1 MAGGGRAN
9 EIPLLRIPQVRFG
22 DCEASEAPESVEQ
35 RWAEEERKRFAL
47 GAAPSM
53 GRWCRHP
60 WCQAQVKVEDQL
72 GPTPRKTTRRPGEVH
87 WEMTDFSVTTQST
100 PQSTPGVPFKPQSGV
115 ENRRQVILQVHVPG
129 NLVPSEDAYQS
140 AIQGQRILEDGAR
153 KNCRN
158 PADDTPGNPDAK
170 LHLPVKSEKNAHT
183 AARFSAASPLEGRGS
198 SVNAKAFMHSRHGHQ
213 NCSFFG
219 HHGETFEEI
228 LGSCQPRGPG
238 PLQKAMFL
246 RAAACLGVGCRW
258 SLSTLTARPCARSY
272 SAGSGSIVE
281 AESLAKGKSLHAFE
295 VSVRQSQIAPD
306 CGKGVF
312 VSASDA
318 PVGALVALYAG
329 VWFPNVPRAHFLDDD
344 ICSWVTVMDLHG
356 PEAVDPELAG
366 CEVADVVAYRLF
378 CDGGI
383 LDGFQAE
390 RRVRRAGLQSPFA
403 VGQLVNHP
411 PQGIEANVQIL
422 EISEPLD
429 ETWAVSRLHQ
439 GLWYLDR
446 TWSPVNVPQ
455 GRAHGAMRAPTV
467 AMEALRELRVGEELF
482 LDYKLRPPHPP
493 WYTPR

>member
-1 MAGGGRAN
+1 MRGSGRAN

-60 WCQAQVKVEDQL
+60 WCQAQVPKVEDQL
-72 GPTPRKTTRRPGEVH
+72 GPTPRKTTRRPGEVQ
-87 WEMTDFSVTTQST
+87 WEMADFSVTTQST
-100 PQSTPGVPFKPQSGV
+100 PQSTPGRMIAGLA
-115 ENRRQVILQVHVPG
+115 LQ
-129 NLVPSEDAYQS
+129 
-140 AIQGQRILEDGAR
+140 
-153 KNCRN
+153 
-158 PADDTPGNPDAK
+158 
-170 LHLPVKSEKNAHT
+170 
-183 AARFSAASPLEGRGS
+183 
-198 SVNAKAFMHSRHGHQ
+198 
-213 NCSFFG
+213 
-219 HHGETFEEI
+219 
-228 LGSCQPRGPG
+228 
-238 PLQKAMFL
+238 
-246 RAAACLGVGCRW
+246 
-258 SLSTLTARPCARSY
+258 
-272 SAGSGSIVE
+272 
-281 AESLAKGKSLHAFE
+281 
-295 VSVRQSQIAPD
+295 
-306 CGKGVF
+306 
-312 VSASDA
+312 
-318 PVGALVALYAG
+318 
-329 VWFPNVPRAHFLDDD
+329 
-344 ICSWVTVMDLHG
+344 
-356 PEAVDPELAG
+356 
-366 CEVADVVAYRLF
+366 VAYRLF

-482 LDYKLRPPHPP
+482 
-493 WYTPR
+493 